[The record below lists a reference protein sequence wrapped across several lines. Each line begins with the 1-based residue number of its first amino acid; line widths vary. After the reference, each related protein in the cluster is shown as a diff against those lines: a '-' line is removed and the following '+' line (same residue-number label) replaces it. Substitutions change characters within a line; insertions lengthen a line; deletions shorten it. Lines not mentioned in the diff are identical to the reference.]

1 MPQYKYQAMTDAGT
15 IVSGEVEAET
25 EQAAKSKVAAKGL
38 LPRSVSLVS
47 GKSEKTAGGA
57 STLFQKKPTPEDL
70 ILFTKQ
76 FKTMLGAGM
85 TVITL
90 LEVLEQQTEKV
101 FLRQVIAAIR
111 EDIRQ
116 GASLYAAFS
125 KHPKTFTP
133 LYLAMIRAGEV
144 SGTLTTVLDRLI
156 YLTTHENKVK
166 RQIKSALT
174 YPAVILVTL
183 LGAFLFLLT
192 FVVPQFIAIF
202 AGAGLELPM
211 PTQVIVFMY
220 NGLVN
225 YWYLLLG
232 GTTLT
237 ILALYLYG
245 RTAQGSIV
253 RDSLFLKIPLIG
265 PVLQKAAM
273 SRFASIFSLLQAS
286 GVSVLDSIAILS
298 DVIGNAAISKEFSV
312 LRDKLREGRGISGPL
327 RTSRNFTP
335 MIISMIAVGEETGN
349 LDEMLQA
356 VADHYDYEVE
366 YAIGRM
372 SEMIGPLLILLL
384 SGVVG
389 FFALAIFMPMWDLTK
404 TV

>member
-1 MPQYKYQAMTDAGT
+1 MPQYRYQAMTDAGT
-15 IVSGEVEAET
+15 IVSGDVEADSVNT
-25 EQAAKSKVAAKGL
+25 AKAAVAIKGL

-47 GKSEKTAGGA
+47 GKAAKSVGSSA
-57 STLFQKKPTPEDL
+57 LFQKKPTPEDL

-101 FLRQVIAAIR
+101 FLRKVIAAIR
-111 EDIRQ
+111 NDIRQ
-116 GASLYAAFS
+116 GASLHAAFS
-125 KHPKTFTP
+125 KHPKVFSP

-144 SGTLTTVLDRLI
+144 SGTLTTVLERLI

-166 RQIKSALT
+166 KQIKSALT
-174 YPAVILVTL
+174 YPTVILVTL
-183 LGAFLFLLT
+183 FGAFLFLLT
-192 FVVPQFIAIF
+192 FVVPQFISIF

-220 NGLVN
+220 NGLAN
-225 YWYLLLG
+225 YWHLMLVGLF
-232 GTTLT
+232 LT
-237 ILALYLYG
+237 GLAIFLYC
-245 RTAQGSIV
+245 RTEQGSIL

-286 GVSVLDSIAILS
+286 GVSVLDSIAILA
-298 DVIGNAAISKEFSV
+298 DVIGNAAISKEFST

-327 RTSRNFTP
+327 RTSKNFTP

>member
-1 MPQYKYQAMTDAGT
+1 MPKYKYQAMTDAGT
-15 IVSGEVEAET
+15 TVSGEVEADS
-25 EQAAKSKVAAKGL
+25 EQAAKTKVAARGL
-38 LPRSVSLVS
+38 IPRSVGAATSSADGKGAFSSL
-47 GKSEKTAGGA
+47 
-57 STLFQKKPTPEDL
+57 LQPKPTDEDL

-85 TVITL
+85 TVISL
-90 LEVLEQQTEKV
+90 LDVLEHQTENQT
-101 FLRQVIAAIR
+101 LRQALATIR
-111 EDIRQ
+111 DDIRQ
-116 GASLYAAFS
+116 GASLHAAFS
-125 KHPKTFTP
+125 KHPKIFNP
-133 LYLAMIRAGEV
+133 LYLAMVRAGEI
-144 SGTLTTVLDRLI
+144 SGTLTTVLERLI

-166 RQIKSALT
+166 KQIKSALT

-183 LGAFLFLLT
+183 IGAFLFLLT
-192 FVVPQFIAIF
+192 FVVPQFISIF
-202 AGAGLELPM
+202 DGAGLELPF
-211 PTQVIVFMY
+211 PTQVIVHMY

-225 YWYLLLG
+225 YWHLMLG
-232 GTTLT
+232 GIALT
-237 ILALYLYG
+237 ILTLYLVC
-245 RTAQGSIV
+245 RTKQGQIT
-253 RDSLFLKIPLIG
+253 RDALFLKIPLIG

-273 SRFASIFSLLQAS
+273 TRFASIFSLLQAS
-286 GVSVLDSIAILS
+286 GVSILDSIGILS
-298 DVIGNAAISKEFSV
+298 DVIGNAAISKDFSI
-312 LRDKLREGRGISGPL
+312 LREKLREGRGISGPL
-327 RTSRNFTP
+327 RSSKCFTP

-372 SEMIGPLLILLL
+372 SEMIGPILILLL